1 MAGAAGAGAREV
13 QPNSTGF
20 SHDVQHSAVRLD
32 KRGDDLAQSAY
43 DGLRKIEQAREDA
56 STHWP
61 SALPLYVLRIGQL
74 ACFTIGTRVARYRL
88 RLLLQEFDLPPG
100 ETILG
105 RSPECHVTIDDPLVS
120 REHAKIHVEEE
131 RVVVKDLG
139 SRNGLKVNGQ
149 TVATEQVLHD
159 GDRIRIGNQ
168 EVVFSRVVAA
178 KRPGRPTGSLRHCR
192 KCQTPYV
199 AEAPQCPNCGYS
211 PGADETLSGTAPAGN
226 LDRDQWSLQ
235 LQVELLDK
243 ALSLSRIPD
252 ADRVLGRIAV
262 SVEER
267 MTAGM
272 AVDPAQLEGA
282 FAGAVRLS
290 SAQGEIQWLRWVFS
304 TSARL
309 GRPPS
314 RAVVSALAALPPIFV
329 ASASKQ
335 LEDAVNTLSKKRAQL
350 DEAGHEALDGL
361 IEIRTR
367 VRTQSPSEGV

>member
-1 MAGAAGAGAREV
+1 M
-13 QPNSTGF
+13 
-20 SHDVQHSAVRLD
+20 
-32 KRGDDLAQSAY
+32 
-43 DGLRKIEQAREDA
+43 
-56 STHWP
+56 
-61 SALPLYVLRIGQL
+61 
-74 ACFTIGTRVARYRL
+74 ARYRL

-120 REHAKIHVEEE
+120 REHAKILVEGD
-131 RVVVKDLG
+131 RVLVRDLG

-149 TVATEQVLHD
+149 QVQTETVLDD

-211 PGADETLSGTAPAGN
+211 PGADETLSGTAPVGN
-226 LDRDQWSLQ
+226 LDRDSWSLQ

-243 ALSLSRIPD
+243 ALSLGRLAD

-262 SVEER
+262 AVDER
-267 MTAGM
+267 MSAGM
-272 AVDPAQLEGA
+272 AVDPSQLEGA
-282 FAGAVRLS
+282 FSGAIRLA
-290 SAQGEIQWLRWVFS
+290 SAQGEIQWLRWVLS
-304 TSARL
+304 VSARI

-314 RAVVSALAALPPIFV
+314 RAVVEALRVLPPIFL

-335 LEDAVNTLSKKRAQL
+335 LDDAVEALGRKRENL
-350 DEAGHEALDGL
+350 DEAAREAFDVLSDV
-361 IEIRTR
+361 RAR
-367 VRTQSPSEGV
+367 VRAQSNTAEGV

>member
-1 MAGAAGAGAREV
+1 
-13 QPNSTGF
+13 
-20 SHDVQHSAVRLD
+20 
-32 KRGDDLAQSAY
+32 
-43 DGLRKIEQAREDA
+43 
-56 STHWP
+56 
-61 SALPLYVLRIGQL
+61 
-74 ACFTIGTRVARYRL
+74 VARYRL

-100 ETILG
+100 ETVLG

-120 REHAKIHVEEE
+120 REHAKIVVEDE
-131 RVVVKDLG
+131 RAVVRDLG

-149 TVATEQVLHD
+149 QVRGEQVLND

-211 PGADETLSGTAPAGN
+211 PGADETLSGSAPVGN
-226 LDRDQWSLQ
+226 LDRDSWSLQ

-262 SVEER
+262 AVDER

-272 AVDPAQLEGA
+272 TVDPAQLEGA

-304 TSARL
+304 TCARV

-314 RAVVSALAALPPIFV
+314 RAVVNALSALPAIFV
-329 ASASKQ
+329 SSAGKQ
-335 LEDAVNTLSKKRAQL
+335 LEEAVATLTKKRSSL
-350 DEAGHEALDGL
+350 DEDDNAALDGL

-367 VRTQSPSEGV
+367 VRDQSPPPGGP